1 MSCLKAV
8 DKVKP
13 WFTSTKRSERSL
25 IVTCMLEAL
34 RARTM
39 NLDYNSGAGKEGGGG
54 GLGGGVGKLKMT
66 DMDYWRGHDMT
77 TSNISNSGM

>member
-1 MSCLKAV
+1 
-8 DKVKP
+8 
-13 WFTSTKRSERSL
+13 
-25 IVTCMLEAL
+25 MLEAL

-39 NLDYNSGAGKEGGGG
+39 NLDYNSGVGKGGGGG